1 MTNFVTQFI
10 QDVVTSG
17 ADTFL
22 KELLADLYYMVFMIE
37 NNITQSSG
45 TLSINFNAIY
55 SFIYAWASI
64 ILTLLFIK
72 KMISCYMVW
81 SSGDPDTSPLVIVL
95 NYIKALIVMIIFGQI
110 YKLVISVGYTFYSG
124 TISQITTSTNSAA
137 IISATVQTSGIAWA
151 IAILILMCCW
161 IALIFQ
167 MMMRGIEVLVLRLI
181 MPFGAIGLLNSDG
194 GSFNV
199 FIKKFMQNIATVII
213 QIALVKLSVEI
224 AVLNHIIYAIGTAM
238 VALRTPAFLQ
248 EFMLVR
254 SGTPISQRV
263 RGFASGAVAA
273 WKGIK

>member
-1 MTNFVTQFI
+1 MTDFVTQFI

-17 ADTFL
+17 AESFL
-22 KELLADLYYMVFMIE
+22 GDLLSDLYYMVFMIE
-37 NNITQSSG
+37 NNIVQSSG
-45 TLSINFNAIY
+45 TLSINFNTIY
-55 SFIYAWASI
+55 GFIYAWASI

-72 KMISCYMVW
+72 KMISCYMMW
-81 SSGDPDTSPLVIVL
+81 SSGDPDTSPLVVVL

-110 YKLVISVGYTFYSG
+110 YKLVVSIGYNFYTG
-124 TISQITTSTNSAA
+124 TINQITVSTNSAA
-137 IISATVQTSGIAWA
+137 IISATVQTSGISWA

-194 GSFNV
+194 GAFNV
-199 FIKKFMQNIATVII
+199 FVKKFMQNIATVII

-254 SGTPISQRV
+254 QGTSISQRI